1 MEIKNNVKELITL
14 SIARTQTLQYWVKR
28 IQEVIQS
35 KKKSDFKIENV
46 ELLRFDPMTIND
58 TFLFAIAH
66 LDLNHPVFLGMDSE
80 FVKNFVFESH
90 KQEWDEFDYSIANS
104 SLNDLVSNLRMNP
117 KYQFKKL
124 NNLTTDL
131 SNEDKLELRFNYSMN
146 EEKSYLSFLIY
157 PANLESYLNRYHDP
171 KSKNLD
177 AMMDVPVTVSVELGS
192 LSKKVKEIMEFT
204 QGTLLELEQTVDSS
218 CKVIVN
224 NHVIA
229 QGEVVEVNG
238 NFGVMMTK
246 IDGQVDFMK

>member
-1 MEIKNNVKELITL
+1 MEIKNNVKNLITL
-14 SIARTQTLQYWVKR
+14 SIAKTQTLQYWVKR
-28 IQEVIQS
+28 IQEVVQS
-35 KKKSDFKIENV
+35 KRKSDFTIDSV
-46 ELLRFDPMTIND
+46 EILSFNSGTLNNSYYY
-58 TFLFAIAH
+58 AIAH
-66 LDLNHPVFLGMDSE
+66 LDLNHPVFLCLDTE
-80 FVKNFVFESH
+80 FVQSYVFEN
-90 KQEWDEFDYSIANS
+90 KKTEWDEFDYSIANS
-104 SLNDLVSNLRMNP
+104 SLNDLISNLRMNP

-124 NNLTTDL
+124 NGLVSELN
-131 SNEDKLELRFNYSMN
+131 NEDKLELRFNYRLN
-146 EEKSYLSFLIY
+146 NNHSYLSLLIH
-157 PANLESYLNRYHDP
+157 PSNLDSYLNRYHDP

-177 AMMDVPVTVSVELGS
+177 VMMDVPVTVSVELGS